1 MVNARLH
8 PLEERSAK
16 NCKVIMRINK
26 KNLFLDD
33 FRKPSDVTWATLPSV
48 DWDTVRSVDSFKKWI
63 NKQGVPALVSFD
75 NDLLPHHYVDNNL
88 SEKGSGF
95 EACKWLVSICELSNI
110 AFPEWIVHSRNT
122 RGVRRM
128 VDLLLR
134 TEISWDK
141 GITWSYKSP

>member
-1 MVNARLH
+1 
-8 PLEERSAK
+8 
-16 NCKVIMRINK
+16 MREALINK

-33 FRKPSDVTWATLPSV
+33 LREPSDVIWTTLPSV
-48 DWDTVRSVDSFKKWI
+48 EWEVVRSVSSFKKWV

-75 NDLLPHHYVDNNL
+75 NDLLPHHYVGTNL
-88 SEKGSGF
+88 PEKDSGF
-95 EACKWLVSICELSNI
+95 EACKWLVSICELSKI
-110 AFPEWIVHSRNT
+110 GFPEWIVHSRNT